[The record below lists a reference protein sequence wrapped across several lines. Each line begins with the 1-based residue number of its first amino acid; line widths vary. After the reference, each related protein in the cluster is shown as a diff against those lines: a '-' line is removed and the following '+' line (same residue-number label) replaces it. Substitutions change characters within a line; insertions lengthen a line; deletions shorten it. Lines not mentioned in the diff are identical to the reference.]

1 MIKEICQRNLPR
13 AQTKS
18 WERPIASSRLL
29 NYSPREESLGPKL
42 MAMRAQA
49 GILTLIPSQP
59 APPGLARASQQ
70 RENLS
75 CFLPPRTRLRLSA
88 EPESIASFFL
98 YSHLTPKLPY
108 PTKTDLYPEP
118 KPDQKTPQ
126 SHQLVA
132 CVQTKH
138 QSSVRHP
145 RAARGR
151 SSSTLG
157 GHE

>member
-13 AQTKS
+13 TQTKS

-88 EPESIASFFL
+88 EPESIASFSL

-126 SHQLVA
+126 SHQQHVA
-132 CVQTKH
+132 CV
-138 QSSVRHP
+138 
-145 RAARGR
+145 
-151 SSSTLG
+151 
-157 GHE
+157 